1 MSRTYSSQNPGS
13 AWARANAA
21 VSSRK
26 VSWSTSG
33 MKAPPHG
40 P

>member
-1 MSRTYSSQNPGS
+1 MRRAYSCQKAGS
-13 AWARANAA
+13 ACAAANAA

-33 MKAPPHG
+33 MNAPPHA